1 MTPLHEV
8 SPPQDRRRSR
18 AGPIQPRRRPMHPMS
33 PKQRPARLTRVA
45 AAAGMALSLA
55 LSGALTTTAVSLDVP
70 TGLGQILQAYGP
82 TASIHG
88 IAEFGAV
95 PTSAQVASL
104 EALGLV
110 VQPMRHVPLAL
121 VSGTVASMQAAVG
134 GGLATDVYPD
144 TKLELFDTASSDAM
158 GSALPRAAG
167 FTGKGVTVAI
177 VDSGCDASHPDLA
190 DHVIHNVKLYS
201 AEYASLPP
209 DA

>member
-1 MTPLHEV
+1 MP
-8 SPPQDRRRSR
+8 
-18 AGPIQPRRRPMHPMS
+18 AWRRPMHPES
-33 PKQRPARLTRVA
+33 PKHRRARLTRAVA
-45 AAAGMALSLA
+45 AAGLACSLA
-55 LSGALTTTAVSLDVP
+55 LSGALSTSAVSLDVP
-70 TGLGQILQAYGP
+70 TGLSQLLTTYAP
-82 TASIHG
+82 NATVRG

-95 PTSAQVASL
+95 PTGAQVASL

-134 GGLATDVYPD
+134 GGLATDVFPD

-201 AEYASLPP
+201 AEYAS
-209 DA
+209 